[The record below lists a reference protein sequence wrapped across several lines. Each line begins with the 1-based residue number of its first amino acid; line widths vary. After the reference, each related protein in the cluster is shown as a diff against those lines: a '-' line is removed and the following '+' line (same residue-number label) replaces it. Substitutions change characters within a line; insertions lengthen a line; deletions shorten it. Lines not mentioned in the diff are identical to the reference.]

1 MLAAKLVSWP
11 RNSQYKSIVIPGN
24 PSERWGRPGIQEFQ
38 NHLDI
43 GFRRYDG

>member
-1 MLAAKLVSWP
+1 MLAAKLVFWP

-24 PSERWGRPGIQEFQ
+24 PGERRGRPGIQEFQ
-38 NHLDI
+38 NQLDT